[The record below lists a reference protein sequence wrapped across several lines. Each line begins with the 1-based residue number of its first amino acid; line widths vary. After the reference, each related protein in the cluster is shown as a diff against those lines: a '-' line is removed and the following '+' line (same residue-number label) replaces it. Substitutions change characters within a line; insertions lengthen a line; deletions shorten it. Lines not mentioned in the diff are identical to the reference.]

1 MSKDII
7 QRLKSFMTEDRFK
20 LFNNILDKRTNYIT
34 VGIEEIYQS
43 HNASAVLRSC
53 DCFGIQSVH
62 VIEAENKFKP
72 NPEVA
77 MGASKWLSINQHAQ
91 ENALETAINKLKKEN
106 YRIVAT
112 TPHTNDTELEAFDLE
127 KGPVALLFGTEMRG
141 LTQKAIDMAD
151 EHLKIPMYGF
161 TESFN
166 ISVSVAIILHHLRM
180 KLEASDIDWHI
191 SDSEK
196 DALLLEWMK
205 KSIKKS
211 DAIIE
216 KIEEQI
222 SKEGK

>member
-1 MSKDII
+1 MSKEII
-7 QRLKSFMTEDRFK
+7 QHLKSFMTEERFE

-53 DCFGIQSVH
+53 DCFGIQSVY

-77 MGASKWLSINQHAQ
+77 MGASKWLSINQYAQ
-91 ENALETAINKLKKEN
+91 ENALEAAINKLKKDN

-112 TPHTNDTELEAFDLE
+112 TPHTNDTELEEFDLG

-161 TESFN
+161 TE
-166 ISVSVAIILHHLRM
+166 
-180 KLEASDIDWHI
+180 
-191 SDSEK
+191 
-196 DALLLEWMK
+196 
-205 KSIKKS
+205 
-211 DAIIE
+211 
-216 KIEEQI
+216 
-222 SKEGK
+222 